1 MSRFITATSSGGKVS
16 ATVTAL
22 SGNYTIA
29 WWFNPN
35 WNSGDSTRHYWLEI
49 YTGAFTSPYLA
60 AYHYSDNTCNVVDS
74 AGGAVSFADTGIFT
88 AGTWVHMAVVND
100 ATHMTW
106 YINGV
111 QKAQGTALTVCGTKL
126 DIGAGD
132 IAAFA
137 TRAEGSI
144 ADFAMW
150 TTNLSSSQIAQLA
163 AGYRPVDANA
173 TLQNWWPIGGYQI
186 PEPDVF
192 AGNNATVP
200 FPAEAYQSP
209 MPPSLGRGGRN
220 LNAGTN
226 VMQNTSIVVP
236 AVNGQSMA
244 TWVYATSLASLGN
257 ILRCNPGDSVQGIYI
272 TGSGSAISF
281 SGTILVL
288 STSTLNTNTWYHL
301 AVTLNAAA
309 NNTILYLN
317 GASVASGNATD
328 HLLLAGTKTLGAG
341 YVGSANPLTG
351 YVADQAFWTTEL
363 TSTDVAN
370 LYAGRRPN
378 SIQSAS
384 LLTWWPCD
392 GFSNATEPD
401 RSGHGYDYT
410 ITGGVTPLLGPPQLW
425 RLG

>member
-1 MSRFITATSSGGKVS
+1 
-16 ATVTAL
+16 
-22 SGNYTIA
+22 
-29 WWFNPN
+29 
-35 WNSGDSTRHYWLEI
+35 LEI

-60 AYHYSDNTCNVVDS
+60 AYHYSDNNCHITDS
-74 AGGAVSFADTGIFT
+74 AGGDVSFADTGVFT
-88 AGTWVHMAVVND
+88 AGTWVHMACVND

-132 IAAFA
+132 TAAFA

-226 VMQNTSIVVP
+226 LMQNTAIVVP
-236 AVNGQSMA
+236 SFNGQSMA
-244 TWVYATSLASLGN
+244 TWVNVGSFNVLQN
-257 ILRCNPGDSVQGIYI
+257 VVRCTPGDGVQGFYI
-272 TGSGSAISF
+272 AGGSNIISF
-281 SGTILVL
+281 GGTILI
-288 STSTLNTNTWYHL
+288 LNTGSLATNTWYHL

-309 NNTILYLN
+309 NNTILYVN

-363 TSTDVAN
+363 NSTQVAA
-370 LYAGRRPN
+370 LAAGTRPPNVN
-378 SIQSAS
+378 SAN